1 MEVSTVQQLL
11 FMDDLMLVARRMKM
25 WSSLEPFH
33 PTHDKMADGSG
44 FETVDG
50 KVKDVN
56 YQGKTYVLTAQ
67 SSGGTCD
74 VSVEGEKIE
83 EVKVM
88 QYLGALFNE
97 EGSCEQESETE
108 LELYQR

>member
-56 YQGKTYVLTAQ
+56 Y
-67 SSGGTCD
+67 
-74 VSVEGEKIE
+74 
-83 EVKVM
+83 
-88 QYLGALFNE
+88 
-97 EGSCEQESETE
+97 
-108 LELYQR
+108 